1 MNWLVRW
8 LGTNVTDTVDTAP
21 SRPGGW
27 AVLRLIGRIVVTR
40 IRSVP

>member
-8 LGTNVTDTVDTAP
+8 LGVNVTDTVDARTA
-21 SRPGGW
+21 GA
-27 AVLRLIGRIVVTR
+27 AVLTLNGRIVVTR